1 MRDKF
6 RKENKGYQVDS
17 LFGKPPARR
26 VRPSKG
32 KNTGFHSSR
41 KNGRGGDSE
50 SLLEHDFLTLL
61 EFDDRVERYDVQP
74 ITLRW
79 VVDGKQLI
87 YTPDVLVKYTD
98 AARAVNK
105 SLKPTLYEVK
115 PLGILQ
121 RDWAKFKLKFRKAV
135 SWAKENDARFKIIT
149 DKKIQTTFLANAKF
163 LNKFHCSTFPQ
174 TAIED
179 REESYVIRSLH
190 QTGETSV
197 KELLAYMSEVKLR
210 QAELIPWI
218 WRLTLEKKIGVDMD
232 KPLTMVSQIWL
243 TGNGDTGG
251 LE

>member
-74 ITLRW
+74 VTLRW
-79 VVDGKQLI
+79 VVDGKQFI

-115 PLGILQ
+115 PYGVLKK
-121 RDWAKFKLKFRKAV
+121 DWDKLKPKFRKAM
-135 SWAKENDARFKIIT
+135 SWAKENGARFKIIT
-149 DKKIQTTFLANAKF
+149 EKRIRTTFLDNAKF

-174 TAIED
+174 IAIED
-179 REESYVIRSLH
+179 REENYVLSSLH
-190 QTGETSV
+190 QTGEIPI
-197 KELLAYMSEVKLR
+197 KELLAYMSESRLR

-218 WRLTLEKKIGVDMD
+218 WRLVLEKKICVDMD
-232 KPLTMVSQIWL
+232 RPLTMVSRIWL
-243 TGNGDTGG
+243 NGKTGG
-251 LE
+251 SE

>member
-1 MRDKF
+1 M
-6 RKENKGYQVDS
+6 DS

-74 ITLRW
+74 VTLRW
-79 VVDGKQLI
+79 VVDGKQFI

-115 PLGILQ
+115 PYGVLKK
-121 RDWAKFKLKFRKAV
+121 DWHKLKPKFRKAM
-135 SWAKENDARFKIIT
+135 SWAKENGARFKIIT
-149 DKKIQTTFLANAKF
+149 EKRIQTTFLDNAKF

-174 TAIED
+174 IAIEE
-179 REESYVIRSLH
+179 REENYVLRSLNH
-190 QTGETSV
+190 TGEISI
-197 KELLAYMSEVKLR
+197 KELLTYMSESRLR

-218 WRLTLEKKIGVDMD
+218 WRLILEKKICVDMD
-232 KPLTMVSQIWL
+232 KPLTMVSRIWL
-243 TGNGDTGG
+243 NGTGTQEVLDD
-251 LE
+251 